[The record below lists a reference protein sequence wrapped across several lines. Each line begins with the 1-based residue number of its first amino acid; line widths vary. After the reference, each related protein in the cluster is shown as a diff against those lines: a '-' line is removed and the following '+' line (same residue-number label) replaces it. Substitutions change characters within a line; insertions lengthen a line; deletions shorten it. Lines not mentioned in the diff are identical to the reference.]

1 MARILG
7 RDGRARQLARRFDL
21 KRLKRGD
28 EGLCGCT
35 EYPYIVPEKVFK
47 HPANAKIIKLYKIKH
62 KQVVL

>member
-35 EYPYIVPEKVFK
+35 EYPYIVPDKVFK
-47 HPANAKIIKLYKIKH
+47 HPANAKII
-62 KQVVL
+62 QN